1 MLENLNMI
9 INAFNETYV
18 GRGFIYKSKYGRTN
32 GVVKSISIQ
41 QSFIF
46 DEDTENSLK
55 YFVDH
60 SVKGSKTMEK
70 PEPKKDIQYMAFQ
83 PTFHIEST
91 NGVFYDLKEC
101 YFLENN
107 LEDKDK
113 MLYLS
118 KKNL

>member
-1 MLENLNMI
+1 M
-9 INAFNETYV
+9 
-18 GRGFIYKSKYGRTN
+18 
-32 GVVKSISIQ
+32 
-41 QSFIF
+41 
-46 DEDTENSLK
+46 
-55 YFVDH
+55 DH

-70 PEPKKDIQYMAFQ
+70 PEPKKNIQYMAFQ